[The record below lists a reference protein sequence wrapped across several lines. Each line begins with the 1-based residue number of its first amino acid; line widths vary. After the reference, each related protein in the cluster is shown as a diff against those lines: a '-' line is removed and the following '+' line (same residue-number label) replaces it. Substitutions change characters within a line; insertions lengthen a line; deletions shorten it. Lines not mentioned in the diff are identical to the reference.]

1 MVFNW
6 YLFTIG
12 INWYLNLYLFYI
24 PHCVLSIMYFQLV
37 YLIDI
42 MMHSIDIFFF
52 FQLVS
57 RKFCFDFT
65 LHCIFCLRQNGEN
78 IVFFDPF
85 VDDWQKGG
93 ERFWVLYAYL
103 CFCIYWVLCM
113 WEKWFDLRILNK
125 KREGFWNICLIHA
138 WWCIFMFSIHCIYL
152 LFIAMHELRGSFLE
166 A

>member
-37 YLIDI
+37 YFIDI

-57 RKFCFDFT
+57 RKFLFLISPLIFLFKTKRGEYCFLLPVCWWLTKRGRKILSFI
-65 LHCIFCLRQNGEN
+65 CIF
-78 IVFFDPF
+78 VFLHILSFMF
-85 VDDWQKGG
+85 M
-93 ERFWVLYAYL
+93 R
-103 CFCIYWVLCM
+103 
-113 WEKWFDLRILNK
+113 KWFLEFK
-125 KREGFWNICLIHA
+125 QKEGFWNICLIHA
-138 WWCIFMFSIHCIYL
+138 WWCIFMFNIHCIYL
-152 LFIAMHELRGSFLE
+152 MFIAMHELRGSFLE